1 MEIENDLQRLYSDG
15 ISLLVGLF
23 VSSKTPWNEEKC
35 WSRAS
40 TCLVFECLFLSLF
53 SGDFQL
59 VWDLVP
65 QTLGFSMVFFLP
77 WKKPK
82 HPWIPKCRYTSLPK
96 RRGSY
101 PTWIQKILF
110 LTPKTSGTCEFPGGV
125 HPRKTQKCGMRN
137 MIFLFNRMIFRFQP
151 LKFQGVQRVEHLILG
166 RTFPVGRRL
175 PPREWNP
182 GKTHLRQFGKA
193 QTIAILR
200 APFDPAPESRSD
212 NSTFAKRCP

>member
-1 MEIENDLQRLYSDG
+1 
-15 ISLLVGLF
+15 
-23 VSSKTPWNEEKC
+23 
-35 WSRAS
+35 
-40 TCLVFECLFLSLF
+40 
-53 SGDFQL
+53 
-59 VWDLVP
+59 
-65 QTLGFSMVFFLP
+65 MVFFLP

-151 LKFQGVQRVEHLILG
+151 LKFQGVQRVEHLILVENFQSVDG
-166 RTFPVGRRL
+166 
-175 PPREWNP
+175 PPRSVP

-200 APFDPAPESRSD
+200 APFDPAPESLR
-212 NSTFAKRCP
+212 NSTSKTLPLN